1 MDEREA
7 PHHASTGDVTRLLA
21 AWGEG
26 DREAADRL
34 FGILYD
40 ELRRLAH
47 LALARQRHEA
57 TLQTT
62 ALVHEAY
69 LRFIGGFHP
78 STDDRRRFFAAAA
91 KAMRCILIDRARRR
105 LARKRGGGARPEALD
120 EAAGALEMHAAEALA
135 VDEALAA
142 LEEHDPRLAE
152 LVDLRFFVGFS
163 VEETAELLERSPRS
177 VKRDWQ
183 KARGLLADWIA
194 GANVPG
200 QTSS

>member
-1 MDEREA
+1 MDEREH
-7 PHHASTGDVTRLLA
+7 PPRSEPGDVTRLLA

-47 LALARQRHEA
+47 FALANQRHEA

-69 LRFIGGFHP
+69 LRFVGGFQP
-78 STDDRRRFFAAAA
+78 STNDRRRFFATAA

-105 LARKRGGGARPEALD
+105 LAHKRGSGVRPDALD

-135 VDEALAA
+135 IDEALGA
-142 LEEHDPRLAE
+142 LEEHDSRLAE

-163 VEETAELLERSPRS
+163 VEETAELLGRSPRS

-194 GANVPG
+194 GASAG
-200 QTSS
+200 G